1 MKTAFHLFFAAL
13 ALLTLTQCETKG
25 TVIKGKITGG
35 ENLQVFLDGVVIG
48 KAANILG
55 KADIGSSG
63 DFKLSF
69 PEGLEA
75 GVYTLRVGA
84 SRINLVL
91 NGDEKDIALEGDINA
106 MNNYDIRI
114 EGSEDSKILA
124 ETVRKLIARQMTSKD
139 IDDFIKGTA
148 NPFTGAFVAFISL
161 GQEGQYLSIQR
172 NAYNRLVTTHPEHEL
187 TTSYG
192 EYLNSLEEQYRQQMA
207 SERIQVGMDAP
218 DIRLPSPSGKTM
230 GLSDLK
236 GKVVLLDFW
245 ASWCGPCRMENPNV
259 VAVYNKYKDR
269 GFTIFSVSL
278 DGVDDATRQR
288 APSPDQLQELIAN
301 TRQNW
306 VAAIAADN
314 LSWEYH
320 VSDLKRWNSSASAL
334 YGVNAIPRAFLI
346 DRQGKI
352 VSTSV
357 RGAAMIEAEL
367 LKHL

>member
-55 KADIGSSG
+55 KADIGSNG

-124 ETVRKLIARQMTSKD
+124 ETVRKLR
-139 IDDFIKGTA
+139 
-148 NPFTGAFVAFISL
+148 
-161 GQEGQYLSIQR
+161 E
-172 NAYNRLVTTHPEHEL
+172 
-187 TTSYG
+187 
-192 EYLNSLEEQYRQQMA
+192 
-207 SERIQVGMDAP
+207 
-218 DIRLPSPSGKTM
+218 
-230 GLSDLK
+230 
-236 GKVVLLDFW
+236 
-245 ASWCGPCRMENPNV
+245 
-259 VAVYNKYKDR
+259 
-269 GFTIFSVSL
+269 
-278 DGVDDATRQR
+278 
-288 APSPDQLQELIAN
+288 
-301 TRQNW
+301 
-306 VAAIAADN
+306 
-314 LSWEYH
+314 
-320 VSDLKRWNSSASAL
+320 
-334 YGVNAIPRAFLI
+334 
-346 DRQGKI
+346 
-352 VSTSV
+352 
-357 RGAAMIEAEL
+357 
-367 LKHL
+367 